1 MTYDDAIES
10 VRDRYDARVRE
21 LLESIARACGHYG
34 HRADRDEVGSVV
46 SAWGDDEYVWSLTVR
61 HADAPPPEQMT
72 LPGVEKAPSYI
83 LGVDVTLVEERARE
97 GGDGWGVTFN
107 IIATTEGGRE
117 IFQVAPRNYTERWVV
132 DARDEEAVE
141 ARWEELEGAV
151 VAGEIAE
158 RFEES
163 SRGVDP

>member
-1 MTYDDAIES
+1 MTYEETIES
-10 VRDRYDARVRE
+10 VRARYDARARE
-21 LLESIARACGHYG
+21 LLGAVARACEHYG
-34 HRADRDEVGSVV
+34 HRATRDEAGSVV
-46 SAWGDDEYVWSLTVR
+46 TSWGDDQYVWQITVE
-61 HADAPPPEQMT
+61 HADDPELT
-72 LPGVEKAPSYI
+72 FGVE
-83 LGVDVTLVEERARE
+83 LTLVEERAHE
-97 GGDGWGVTFN
+97 GGAGWGVSFEVLGSLSDGK
-107 IIATTEGGRE
+107 IL
-117 IFQVAPRNYTERWVV
+117 FQVAPWNYTERWVV